1 MEKHVT
7 IGVMSSLRF
16 THILPL
22 NGRLGIEWSCLK
34 KSDIMVDKKMTRNR
48 VVAFVTFLGW
58 RIPKEDTLGGLK
70 IQLGALV
77 RMDMHKG
84 SAAK

>member
-1 MEKHVT
+1 
-7 IGVMSSLRF
+7 MSSLRF

-22 NGRLGIEWSCLK
+22 NGRLEIEWSCLEK
-34 KSDIMVDKKMTRNR
+34 NNIKADKETKRNR
-48 VVAFVTFLGW
+48 VIALVTFLGW
-58 RIPKEDTLGGLK
+58 RIPKEDTLGGPR